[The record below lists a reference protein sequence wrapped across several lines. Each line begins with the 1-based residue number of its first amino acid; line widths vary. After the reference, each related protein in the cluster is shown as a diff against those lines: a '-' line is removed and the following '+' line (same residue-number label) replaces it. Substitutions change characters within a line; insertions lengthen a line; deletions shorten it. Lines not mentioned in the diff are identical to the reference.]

1 MDQHTMKVS
10 DLYDI
15 AIFDISRDGE
25 QWKKFLEFA
34 ARGNLYR
41 YDFLNTCIIY
51 EQYPEAEILLD
62 FADWKKARRYVRGG
76 EIGIATFPIE
86 MLGEAQY
93 VYDIKSTGGR
103 TMPWIWE
110 INDENALAF
119 ANKLFPEEYQTENSF
134 RIAIKNFT
142 RTYVRAIMK
151 EENDRIHE
159 IAVLTRDEAYTDGE
173 SPVEKFILQ
182 SATYLI
188 LRRCGIDTFD
198 TGLSAITDYQEEIIL
213 SKIGILISD
222 IAETTLRRFA
232 AVAKEIREDERRN
245 QNGRTELQRK
255 ERVTVPV
262 AGNREH
268 DGRDGVYVSGQIREV
283 GGGIPESKRQK
294 QVQPAVEDR
303 QAAGDVETDRG
314 RGVGSARPDRG
325 ELRENESGGSE
336 DQSIGYD
343 GNDQTAERG
352 GNDSPGDR
360 DSGGYLQTEITDI
373 NDSDVKEGT
382 AVAVPSFS
390 SIPAE
395 ISEELRIELLL
406 AGTSEPM
413 ARQKIYHFF
422 ELNEGLR
429 DRARY
434 LCQMYEAGDTIS
446 TEAGHVFRYE
456 TDEAGI
462 QLYWHENGQ
471 YLSGYLPFEVAA
483 EEILHLI
490 DRGKYYQPIKT
501 DMEIPQPLVDTVEN
515 FVEVADGKVIF
526 DMIYDVMTVNL
537 LPQQETEFVRQSFLA
552 LLGSDA
558 EWSFSATLVFHEQD
572 VSCSIDGKET
582 LAYSW
587 SIIRDI
593 LARSIEQDNYPESKN
608 DLPVEKLIE
617 FPWFQRLAV
626 QYQDLLEQ
634 AGEEPAV
641 EIPYLSSEAA
651 IEKENTDGEKEEVPD
666 NEKSDI
672 LETVFYDVTKAF
684 SLHSMTLIP
693 SKPLIQNF
701 FKQAG
706 DKDKQ
711 EFLLRLLE
719 LQSKRDYGK
728 SVLNTDQ
735 GLVHYTI
742 EKGTVDF
749 QLMHGEKEGHGRFT
763 MQEAARVIQEA
774 IDAGEYLSP
783 GEYEAAV
790 KEGFSLCPEES
801 YQLYKE
807 MQNRNQSVSQASDFF
822 YPDAWEIPSGDKT
835 KYKSNVAAIQLL
847 KELEQSSRPATPEE
861 QIILARYVGWGGLAN
876 AFNPKSPNWTNEYQ
890 ELQELL
896 TEEEY
901 EQARASV
908 NSAFYTPPV
917 VAKVIYKALQQF
929 GFEGGSILEPSM
941 GIGNFYSVLPEDMR
955 NSQLYGVELDS
966 ISGRIAKQ
974 LHPHAT
980 IQVKGFEKT
989 KFEKNKFDVVV
1000 GNVPFGA
1007 YKVFD
1012 PEYKK
1017 YGFRIHD
1024 YFLAKSIDLVR
1035 PGGMIAVVTT
1045 KFTMDKANSII
1056 RKYIAERADFVG
1068 AVRLPGIAFKKDA
1081 GAEVTSDIIFLQKKG
1096 RLLTANT
1103 SEDWMNIT
1111 YTDDGVPVN
1120 EYFSRHP
1127 EMMLGKMA
1135 FDTHTY
1141 GPNSN
1146 YTELIVED
1154 EEHFDFEEQLNRAI
1168 SFLSATYLPEEKKT
1182 EGVENNKEELPDTI
1196 PALLEVANNTYT
1208 VIEGEIYYRD
1218 NDSMVRWKGNETKRK
1233 RILGMHAIRQSVRY
1247 LIDIQTRG
1255 CTEEQLTEGQ
1265 AQLNKIYDAYVKE
1278 YGYLSSRGN
1287 KLAFREDN
1295 DYYLLCSL
1303 ETEDENK
1310 NVKKSDI
1317 FYKQT
1322 IAPQTYIEKADTA
1335 MDALQISLAEYG
1347 KVHIPYMQSLYPVD
1361 REQLLAELKGQ
1372 IFLNPVKADETNPNQ
1387 GWETASEYLSGPVRK
1402 KLKTAEM
1409 YAQRES
1415 QYSAN
1420 VEALKAVQ
1428 PEDLSAA
1435 DISVKLGTAWV
1446 ELEDYE
1452 AFIYELLNTPESYR
1466 TGPYAIKV
1474 QLNRYTMSYK
1484 VTNKSA
1490 DYSSVVAKQTY
1501 GTKRIDAYSIIEALL
1516 NQNIITVK
1524 DAIESGDSVK
1534 YVVNQKETT
1543 LAREKATMIKEAFKE
1558 WIWKD
1563 PDRRKKYVD
1572 FYNQNFNDNR
1582 LRVYDGS
1589 YLTFPGMNPEKK
1601 MRPHQRNV
1609 IERAIHGSTLLAH
1622 AVGAGKTY
1630 EMAAICMELKR
1641 LKLMNKA
1648 MIVVPNHLVG
1658 QMASEFLTLYPGANL
1673 LVTRKEDFT
1682 KENRRKLTCKIAA
1695 NNYDAVILGHSQ
1707 FERIPLSA
1715 DRRAAMLEEQVDRIS
1730 NAVSELKEEQGAKWG
1745 IKDMERQRANL
1756 EAQILELRN
1765 DAKKDDVLDFE
1776 QLGIDALFVD
1786 EAHVFK
1792 NLSIFTKIRN
1802 VAGIATNGSQRAMDM
1817 FQKIQYIQEHTGGR
1831 NVFLATGTP
1840 ISNTMC
1846 EMYVMQLYLQSQK
1859 LREKGIEHFDSW
1871 AANFGEVT
1879 TSLEMSPEGGYR
1891 MRSRFNKFCNLPE
1904 LMNMFREVADIQLP
1918 SMLDLNVPKL
1928 KGGKYKIV
1936 ESVASDSVDIM
1947 MQELVRRAEQIR
1959 NGSVDPSEDNML
1971 KITNEARLL
1980 GTDPRLIDPDAEVD
1994 EDGKLYQAAENIY
2007 QEYVASQD
2015 FKGTQVVF
2023 SDIGT
2028 PTGKKGF
2035 NVYDFLK
2042 GELIKKGIPRDEIA
2056 FIHDAKN
2063 DKQKEELF
2071 ADMRSGRKRILIGS
2085 TSMMG
2090 TGTNIQKRLCAA
2102 HHIDCP
2108 WKPSDIERA
2117 PVKAS

>member
-1 MDQHTMKVS
+1 M
-10 DLYDI
+10 
-15 AIFDISRDGE
+15 
-25 QWKKFLEFA
+25 
-34 ARGNLYR
+34 
-41 YDFLNTCIIY
+41 
-51 EQYPEAEILLD
+51 
-62 FADWKKARRYVRGG
+62 
-76 EIGIATFPIE
+76 
-86 MLGEAQY
+86 
-93 VYDIKSTGGR
+93 
-103 TMPWIWE
+103 
-110 INDENALAF
+110 
-119 ANKLFPEEYQTENSF
+119 
-134 RIAIKNFT
+134 
-142 RTYVRAIMK
+142 
-151 EENDRIHE
+151 
-159 IAVLTRDEAYTDGE
+159 
-173 SPVEKFILQ
+173 
-182 SATYLI
+182 
-188 LRRCGIDTFD
+188 
-198 TGLSAITDYQEEIIL
+198 
-213 SKIGILISD
+213 
-222 IAETTLRRFA
+222 
-232 AVAKEIREDERRN
+232 
-245 QNGRTELQRK
+245 
-255 ERVTVPV
+255 
-262 AGNREH
+262 
-268 DGRDGVYVSGQIREV
+268 
-283 GGGIPESKRQK
+283 
-294 QVQPAVEDR
+294 
-303 QAAGDVETDRG
+303 
-314 RGVGSARPDRG
+314 
-325 ELRENESGGSE
+325 
-336 DQSIGYD
+336 
-343 GNDQTAERG
+343 
-352 GNDSPGDR
+352 
-360 DSGGYLQTEITDI
+360 
-373 NDSDVKEGT
+373 
-382 AVAVPSFS
+382 
-390 SIPAE
+390 
-395 ISEELRIELLL
+395 
-406 AGTSEPM
+406 
-413 ARQKIYHFF
+413 
-422 ELNEGLR
+422 
-429 DRARY
+429 
-434 LCQMYEAGDTIS
+434 
-446 TEAGHVFRYE
+446 
-456 TDEAGI
+456 
-462 QLYWHENGQ
+462 
-471 YLSGYLPFEVAA
+471 
-483 EEILHLI
+483 
-490 DRGKYYQPIKT
+490 
-501 DMEIPQPLVDTVEN
+501 
-515 FVEVADGKVIF
+515 
-526 DMIYDVMTVNL
+526 
-537 LPQQETEFVRQSFLA
+537 
-552 LLGSDA
+552 
-558 EWSFSATLVFHEQD
+558 
-572 VSCSIDGKET
+572 
-582 LAYSW
+582 
-587 SIIRDI
+587 
-593 LARSIEQDNYPESKN
+593 ARSIEQDNYPESKN